1 MELHRL
7 DISNFRCF
15 EEYHITFKPGV
26 NILYGLNGAGKTTL
40 IHAICKALS
49 FIMASDSVPAQDGT
63 KKKGVHSI
71 ANGNPKLRVDG
82 YSPKGDFYLSA
93 NGEGCKTTKAEITI
107 EAAGKLDYI
116 PLNWSITALSK
127 NPRLRKSGY
136 MDAFRTFWE
145 WHTGTNRLPVL
156 AYYSD
161 GFPHVEDKSHV
172 SEKIASLRN
181 FGYYEWD
188 NEEACS
194 RIWLERMERSLKELE
209 RMERRQSNGKS
220 YMDVPKLESRK
231 QEISMIEKCFRAFS
245 EHDSF
250 IEVDSFELSAFD
262 DQLCVRSSDGRL
274 FAFRQL
280 PAGYKRMF
288 YILLDIAYRSYILN
302 QSVDATGIVIIDE
315 IDLHLHPGL
324 EKVVLNRFQKVFPH
338 LQFIISTHSPLVI
351 TSMKTDTVRNCIY
364 RMTPDTTAPQILG
377 DVYGLDY
384 NSGIEDVMQV
394 ASSDEKLER
403 LLSTYVY
410 MFKNDLKQQA
420 ENLKSGILSE
430 YGMDPERL
438 EKMINNKMITY

>member
-1 MELHRL
+1 MELHKL

-15 EEYHITFKPGV
+15 DEYHIEFKPGI

-49 FIMASDSVPAQDGT
+49 FIMASDTVPAQDGT
-63 KKKGVHSI
+63 KKKNVHSI
-71 ANGNPKLRVDG
+71 ANGNPKLKVDG
-82 YSPKGDFYLSA
+82 YSTKGDFYLSA
-93 NGEGCKTTKAEITI
+93 NGEDCKTTKAEITI
-107 EAAGKLDYI
+107 DAVGKLDNR
-116 PLNWSITALSK
+116 PLDWSITALSK
-127 NPRLRKSGY
+127 SSRLRKSGY
-136 MDAFRTFWE
+136 MDAFRTFWN
-145 WHTGTNRLPVL
+145 WHTRTDCLPVL

-161 GFPHVEDKSHV
+161 GFPHVEDKSQV
-172 SEKIASLRN
+172 SEKVASLRN
-181 FGYYEWD
+181 FGYYEWN

-209 RMERRQSNGKS
+209 RIERRQSNGKTS
-220 YMDVPKLESRK
+220 SDASKLNSLR
-231 QEISMIEKCFRAFS
+231 QEIKMIEECFKKFS
-245 EHDSF
+245 EHDSY
-250 IEVDSFELSAFD
+250 IKVDSLELSAFN
-262 DQLCVRSSDGRL
+262 DQLCVRSSDDKL

-302 QSVDATGIVIIDE
+302 HSVDATGIVIIDE

-351 TSMKTDTVRNCIY
+351 TSMKTDRDHNCIY
-364 RMTPDTTAPQILG
+364 RMTPNTTEPEILG

-403 LLSTYVY
+403 LLSTYTYLV
-410 MFKNDLKQQA
+410 KNGLEQQA
-420 ENLKSGILSE
+420 ENIKSSILSD
-430 YGMDPERL
+430 YGMEPERFM
-438 EKMINNKMITY
+438 KMTTDEMDSY